1 MLEVRRLDAQYGLTK
16 ILHDVSLSVGRGESI
31 AILGRNGVGKS
42 TLLKAITGLIP
53 VAAGQILLNGRDVT
67 GTPAHRR
74 GEVVGIGYIGQDEN
88 IFPTLSVRE
97 NLIVSAPTNS
107 RRDGAAIADRLLDEE
122 FPVLRVKAGARAST
136 LSGGQQRLLAL
147 ARILVRRPQLMLMD
161 EPTQGIQPSLVE
173 ELLHTLIDLRTRQNL
188 TLVLVEQRLDFAA
201 RLVDRAHLMVKG
213 TLVRELSMA
222 ELVENV
228 DVQHEYLGI

>member
-1 MLEVRRLDAQYGLTK
+1 MLEVTRIAAHYGLTK
-16 ILHDVSLSVGRGESI
+16 ILHDVSVSVSRGDSI
-31 AILGRNGVGKS
+31 AVLGRNGVGKS

-53 VAAGQILLNGRDVT
+53 VAAGQILLNGVDVT
-67 GTPAHRR
+67 RTPAHRR
-74 GEVVGIGYIGQDEN
+74 GDVVGIGYIGQDEN

-97 NLIVSAPTNS
+97 NLIVAAPTNS
-107 RRDGAAIADRLLDEE
+107 RKQGAVIADRLLEEE
-122 FPVLRVKAGARAST
+122 FPVLRMKADARAST

-147 ARILVRRPQLMLMD
+147 ARILVRRPQLMLLD
-161 EPTQGIQPSLVE
+161 EPTQGLQPSLVE

-213 TLVRELSMA
+213 TLIRELSMA
-222 ELVENV
+222 ELVDDV
-228 DVQHEYLGI
+228 DVQHEYLGV

>member
-1 MLEVRRLDAQYGLTK
+1 MLEVTRIAAHYGLTK
-16 ILHDVSLSVGRGESI
+16 ILHDVSLSVSRGDSI
-31 AILGRNGVGKS
+31 AVLGRNGVGKS

-53 VAAGQILLNGRDVT
+53 VAAGQILLNGVDVT
-67 GTPAHRR
+67 RTPAHRR
-74 GEVVGIGYIGQDEN
+74 GDVVGIGYIGQDEN

-97 NLIVSAPTNS
+97 NLIVAAPTNS
-107 RRDGAAIADRLLDEE
+107 RKQGAGIADQLLEEE
-122 FPVLRVKAGARAST
+122 FPVLRMKADARAST

-147 ARILVRRPQLMLMD
+147 ARILVRRPQLMLLD
-161 EPTQGIQPSLVE
+161 EPTQGLQPSLVE

-213 TLVRELSMA
+213 TLIRELSMA
-222 ELVENV
+222 ELVDDV
-228 DVQHEYLGI
+228 DVQHEYLGV

>member
-107 RRDGAAIADRLLDEE
+107 RRDGAAIADRLLEEE
-122 FPVLRVKAGARAST
+122 FPVLRMKAGARAST

-173 ELLHTLIDLRTRQNL
+173 ELLRTLIDLRTRQNL

-213 TLVRELSMA
+213 TLVRELPMA